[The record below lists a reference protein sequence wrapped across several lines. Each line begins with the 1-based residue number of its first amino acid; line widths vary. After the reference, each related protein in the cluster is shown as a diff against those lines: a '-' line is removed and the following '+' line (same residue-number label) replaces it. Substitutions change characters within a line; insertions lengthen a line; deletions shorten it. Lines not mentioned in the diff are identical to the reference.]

1 MRILVVDDHNL
12 FRQSLKGLLS
22 ARGHSVVGEARNGRE
37 AVALALQLRPDL
49 VLMDLAMPELDGV
62 GATKAIC
69 SQHPEMRVVILT
81 ASEDDASLFEAIR
94 GGACGFLVKT
104 VEAEQFFRMLEGVA
118 EGQPALSPSLARRLL
133 RELARPETK
142 APDALS
148 DRELEILRLLA
159 GGMSSNQTI
168 AERVNLSPNT
178 VKFHVH
184 NILEKL
190 HLKNRAEAVAFAL
203 RNRLV
208 PLPKADTNE

>member
-49 VLMDLAMPELDGV
+49 VLLDLAMPELDGV
-62 GATKAIC
+62 GATKGIC

-104 VEAEQFFRMLEGVA
+104 VAAEQFFRMLEGVA
-118 EGQPALSPSLARRLL
+118 EGQPALSPRWRVACCGTRP
-133 RELARPETK
+133 PETK
-142 APDALS
+142 APDA
-148 DRELEILRLLA
+148 RAIELEFCDCWRHER
-159 GGMSSNQTI
+159 NQTI
-168 AERVNLSPNT
+168 AESRP
-178 VKFHVH
+178 
-184 NILEKL
+184 
-190 HLKNRAEAVAFAL
+190 VAPSSSTSTTSS
-203 RNRLV
+203 RNY
-208 PLPKADTNE
+208 T